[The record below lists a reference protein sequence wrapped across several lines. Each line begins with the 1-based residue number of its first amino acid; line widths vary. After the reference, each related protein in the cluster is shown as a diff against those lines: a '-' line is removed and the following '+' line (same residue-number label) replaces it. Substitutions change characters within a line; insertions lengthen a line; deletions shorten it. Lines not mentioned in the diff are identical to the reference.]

1 MYTLMRATVRFL
13 ARSVL
18 LGLLRIEGRAGVPR
32 RGALL
37 VCCNH
42 LSAIDPALVPG
53 FLPRRDSWSM
63 AKSEWFERP
72 GFTSWLLRS
81 YHAFGVVRHTADR
94 RALRQAR
101 EILDRGEV
109 LVLYPEGH
117 RSETGQLL
125 RAEPGAGFL
134 ARASGVDVLPVGLV
148 GTDECVPLGSS
159 LPHRVSVEVRF
170 GPRLRIP
177 ERTADGRRID
187 NQDAADAIMLAIAE
201 LLPPEMRGEYADVD
215 GLRERL
221 HGVFGPVPPP
231 AGKPAGD
238 CS

>member
-1 MYTLMRATVRFL
+1 MYTLMRATVRLL
-13 ARSVL
+13 ARTVL
-18 LGLLRIEGRAGVPR
+18 AGLLRVEGRAGVPR
-32 RGALL
+32 RGGLL
-37 VCCNH
+37 VCSNH

-63 AKSEWFERP
+63 AKSEWFDRP

-81 YHAFGVVRHTADR
+81 YHAFGVIRHTPDR

-101 EILDRGEV
+101 EILDRGGA

-134 ARASGVDVLPVGLV
+134 ARASGVEVLPVGLV
-148 GTDECVPLGSS
+148 GTGECVPLGSS
-159 LPHRVSVEVRF
+159 RPRRVPVEIRF

-177 ERTADGRRID
+177 ERTADGRRVD
-187 NQDAADAIMLAIAE
+187 NQDASDAIMLAIAE
-201 LLPPEMRGEYADVD
+201 LLPPEIRGEYADLD
-215 GLRERL
+215 ALRARL
-221 HGVFGPVPPP
+221 HGVFEP
-231 AGKPAGD
+231 APAAGTE
-238 CS
+238 SGG

>member
-1 MYTLMRATVRFL
+1 MYTLMRATVRLL
-13 ARSVL
+13 ARTIL
-18 LGLLRIEGRAGVPR
+18 AGLLRVEGRAGVPR
-32 RGALL
+32 RGGLL
-37 VCCNH
+37 VCSNH

-72 GFTSWLLRS
+72 GFTSWLLRT
-81 YHAFGVVRHTADR
+81 YHAFGVVRHTPDR

-101 EILDRGEV
+101 EILDRGGV

-134 ARASGVDVLPVGLV
+134 ARASGVEVVPVGLV
-148 GTDECVPLGSS
+148 GTGECVPLGSS
-159 LPHRVSVEVRF
+159 LPRRVPVEIRF

-177 ERTADGRRID
+177 ERTADGRRVD
-187 NQDAADAIMLAIAE
+187 NQDASDAIMLAIAE
-201 LLPPEMRGEYADVD
+201 LLPPELRGEYADLD
-215 GLRERL
+215 ALRARL
-221 HGVFGPVPPP
+221 HGVFEP
-231 AGKPAGD
+231 APATGTE
-238 CS
+238 SGG

>member
-1 MYTLMRATVRFL
+1 MYTLMRAIVRAL
-13 ARSVL
+13 ARTILV
-18 LGLLRIEGRAGVPR
+18 GLFHTSGRTAVPR
-32 RGALL
+32 RGGLL

-42 LSAIDPALVPG
+42 LSAIDPALVPA

-81 YHAFGVVRHTADR
+81 YHAFGVVRHSPDR

-101 EILDRGEV
+101 EILGRGGV

-134 ARASGVDVLPVGLV
+134 ARAAGVEVLPVGVV
-148 GTDECVPLGSS
+148 GTGECLPLGSS
-159 LPHRVSVEVRF
+159 LPRRVPVEIRF

-177 ERTADGRRID
+177 ERTADGSRID
-187 NQDAADAIMLAIAE
+187 NQDASDAIMLAIAE
-201 LLPPEMRGEYADVD
+201 LLPAHARGEYADLD
-215 GLRERL
+215 ELRRRL
-221 HGVFGPVPPP
+221 HGMFEPTPARESP
-231 AGKPAGD
+231 AG
-238 CS
+238 S

>member
-1 MYTLMRATVRFL
+1 MYTLMRATVRCL
-13 ARSVL
+13 ARTVL
-18 LGLLRIEGRAGVPR
+18 VGLLRVRGRPNVPR
-32 RGALL
+32 RGGLL
-37 VCCNH
+37 VCSNH

-81 YHAFGVVRHTADR
+81 YHAFGVVRHTPDR

-101 EILDRGEV
+101 EILDRGGV

-134 ARASGVDVLPVGLV
+134 ARASGVEVLPVGLV
-148 GTDECVPLGSS
+148 GTGECVPLGSS
-159 LPHRVSVEVRF
+159 LPRRVPVEIRF

-177 ERTADGRRID
+177 AHAADGRKID
-187 NQDAADAIMLAIAE
+187 NQDASDAIMLAIAE
-201 LLPPEMRGEYADVD
+201 LLPAEMRGEYADLE

-221 HGVFGPVPPP
+221 HGAFEP
-231 AGKPAGD
+231 APATGREPG
-238 CS
+238 S